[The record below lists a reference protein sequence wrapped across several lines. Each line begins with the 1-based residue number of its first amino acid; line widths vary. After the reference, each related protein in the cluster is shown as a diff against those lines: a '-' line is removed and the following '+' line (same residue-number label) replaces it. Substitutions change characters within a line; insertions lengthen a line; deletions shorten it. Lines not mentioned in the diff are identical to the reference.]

1 MNELKIF
8 ENKEFGQVR
17 TMLINGEPW
26 FVGKDVAVALGYEN
40 PSKAIRD
47 HVDAEDKIMGVQN
60 VTPSVTDNMGRIQH
74 PTWINESGVYALIFG
89 SKLKSAKRFK
99 HWVTSEVL
107 PSIRKTGA
115 YGGIDQEFIKLQMEF
130 NKNVMETLAQ
140 LQKQNKQPDE
150 KRTKEP
156 KIKVCDN
163 QFSLSERLKDLNGE
177 FSYLSEMYGVERRM
191 VMHKVYKLLE
201 SYIDPA
207 LDIWLGAYKEIT
219 GRREAC
225 TIHAVA
231 YFDKLYESAMD
242 MMEDPDIMEKLFG

>member
-1 MNELKIF
+1 MKELKIF

-17 TMLINGEPW
+17 TVIIDGEPW
-26 FVGKDVAVALGYEN
+26 FIGKDVASALGYVDTK
-40 PSKAIRD
+40 SAISD
-47 HVDAEDKIMGVQN
+47 HVDEDDKKI
-60 VTPSVTDNMGRIQH
+60 IQKGQIATLDI
-74 PTWINESGVYALIFG
+74 PNRGLTIINESGVYTLIFG
-89 SKLKSAKRFK
+89 SKLESAKRFK

-115 YGGIDQEFIKLQMEF
+115 YGGIDQEFIKLQMDF
-130 NKNVMETLAQ
+130 NKNVMETLSQ
-140 LQKQNKQPDE
+140 LQEQYKQAKE
-150 KRTKEP
+150 KKIWDP

-163 QFSLSERLKDLNGE
+163 QFSLSERIRELNSE
-177 FSYLSEMYGVERRM
+177 FSYLSEIYGVERRM
-191 VMHKVYKLLE
+191 VMHKAYKLLE
-201 SYIDPA
+201 YYIKPD

-242 MMEDPDIMEKLFG
+242 MMEDPDKMEKLFG